1 MSDLVPRATCWPP
14 SQPKWKGAE
23 PWEAAG
29 SQAWPLGPR
38 AGCSRW
44 RKLHLS
50 SRSASVSRADS
61 ASRAAVAPA
70 PRGGRPTL
78 TPGGSA
84 GASQALAKPR
94 HTGVSTG
101 SRLLKPLKRAR
112 FHPGR
117 GRACWPRPRD
127 SPPAAPPRCSPGRG
141 TWAPV
146 GGPSPYL
153 SAFPQLCSEGLD
165 CCSRV

>member
-29 SQAWPLGPR
+29 SQAWPLGPW

-61 ASRAAVAPA
+61 ASRAAAAPA
-70 PRGGRPTL
+70 PRAGRPTL

-84 GASQALAKPR
+84 GASQALAEPR
-94 HTGVSTG
+94 HAGVSTG
-101 SRLLKPLKRAR
+101 SCLLKPLKRAR

-127 SPPAAPPRCSPGRG
+127 SPLCSPAALFAGSRDVGACRG
-141 TWAPV
+141 PLTLLVSILPA
-146 GGPSPYL
+146 L
-153 SAFPQLCSEGLD
+153 Q
-165 CCSRV
+165 